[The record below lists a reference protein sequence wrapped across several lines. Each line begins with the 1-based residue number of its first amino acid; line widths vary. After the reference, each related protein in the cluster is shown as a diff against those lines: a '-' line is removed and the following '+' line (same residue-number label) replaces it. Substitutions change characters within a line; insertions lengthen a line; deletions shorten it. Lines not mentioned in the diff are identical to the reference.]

1 MLLDDFDETFA
12 ALRQPIAY
20 CRGMTAP
27 ETVTPGNVSTW
38 LTRMAA
44 VCGHR
49 HHNPLCQTCRQA
61 LRVAETVDRV
71 GSVTV
76 HPAR

>member
-1 MLLDDFDETFA
+1 MLPDDYDETFA

-20 CRGMTAP
+20 CRGVTKP
-27 ETVTPGNVSTW
+27 ETVSPETVSAW
-38 LTRMAA
+38 LTRMAT

-61 LRVAETVDRV
+61 IRVAETVDRV
-71 GSVTV
+71 GPVTV